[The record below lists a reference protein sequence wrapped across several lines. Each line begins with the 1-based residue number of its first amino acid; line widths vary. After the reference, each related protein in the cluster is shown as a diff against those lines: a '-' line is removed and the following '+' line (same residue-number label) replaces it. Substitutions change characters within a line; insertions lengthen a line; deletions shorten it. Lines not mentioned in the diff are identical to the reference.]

1 MSEYISLCRIFFGR
15 VTDGIL
21 ISCNCEERRKKEEK
35 GKKGKGIIV
44 KITEFISLFMNL
56 KERKEFPLYHSL
68 QKSLH
73 LSLSLSLET
82 WNLKKERDLPEKSD
96 LEQISTSLALQ
107 CLFKFAKRRKER
119 PWTNNFFSLSLSLE
133 IQVQVKLWKKA
144 TSEQKFPRPFK
155 FVFTRR
161 RGKNDL
167 EQISFRSLFLKSLFL
182 FERGKERGSFSFQ
195 IRRFLYDVRVT
206 LALFKLCLSIS
217 LSVCSPFVQTGEHDF
232 PLCKPRGYTVIRV
245 FN

>member
-1 MSEYISLCRIFFGR
+1 
-15 VTDGIL
+15 
-21 ISCNCEERRKKEEK
+21 
-35 GKKGKGIIV
+35 
-44 KITEFISLFMNL
+44 MNL

-119 PWTNNFFSLSLSLE
+119 PWTNNFFL
-133 IQVQVKLWKKA
+133 
-144 TSEQKFPRPFK
+144 
-155 FVFTRR
+155 
-161 RGKNDL
+161 
-167 EQISFRSLFLKSLFL
+167 SLFLSRFKFKWNYEKSYFRNFHARLNSSLRGEGEKTILNKFL
-182 FERGKERGSFSFQ
+182 FDLFSSNLSSYSREGRREGSFSFQ

-217 LSVCSPFVQTGEHDF
+217 LSVCSPFVQTGEHRFSPDF

>member
-1 MSEYISLCRIFFGR
+1 
-15 VTDGIL
+15 
-21 ISCNCEERRKKEEK
+21 
-35 GKKGKGIIV
+35 
-44 KITEFISLFMNL
+44 MNL

-119 PWTNNFFSLSLSLE
+119 PWTNNFFLSLSLSRDSSSSE
-133 IQVQVKLWKKA
+133 TMKKA

-182 FERGKERGSFSFQ
+182 FERGKERGKFQ
-195 IRRFLYDVRVT
+195 FPNQTISVWRSRYASVVQTLSLY
-206 LALFKLCLSIS
+206 LSLCLFTVRPNRRAPI
-217 LSVCSPFVQTGEHDF
+217 FARF
-232 PLCKPRGYTVIRV
+232 PVM
-245 FN
+245 

>member
-1 MSEYISLCRIFFGR
+1 MLSKRPFWTPFPFSLFLSEIRDNFLCFVSEYISVENILRTSHGWD
-15 VTDGIL
+15 TIL
-21 ISCNCEERRKKEEK
+21 INCNCEERRKEEEK

-73 LSLSLSLET
+73 LSLSFSLET

-119 PWTNNFFSLSLSLE
+119 PWTNNFFL
-133 IQVQVKLWKKA
+133 
-144 TSEQKFPRPFK
+144 
-155 FVFTRR
+155 
-161 RGKNDL
+161 
-167 EQISFRSLFLKSLFL
+167 SLFLSRFKFKWNYEKSYFRT
-182 FERGKERGSFSFQ
+182 E
-195 IRRFLYDVRVT
+195 
-206 LALFKLCLSIS
+206 IS
-217 LSVCSPFVQTGEHDF
+217 TPV
-232 PLCKPRGYTVIRV
+232 
-245 FN
+245 

>member
-1 MSEYISLCRIFFGR
+1 
-15 VTDGIL
+15 
-21 ISCNCEERRKKEEK
+21 
-35 GKKGKGIIV
+35 
-44 KITEFISLFMNL
+44 MNL

-82 WNLKKERDLPEKSD
+82 WNLKREICRKKATLNKFPLHSRSNAFLSLPNGEKND
-96 LEQISTSLALQ
+96 LEQIT
-107 CLFKFAKRRKER
+107 
-119 PWTNNFFSLSLSLE
+119 FFSLSFSRDSSSSE
-133 IQVQVKLWKKA
+133 TMKKA

-182 FERGKERGSFSFQ
+182 FERGKERGKFQ
-195 IRRFLYDVRVT
+195 FPNQT
-206 LALFKLCLSIS
+206 IS
-217 LSVCSPFVQTGEHDF
+217 VWRSRYASVVQTLSLYLSLYLFAVRPNRRAPIFARF
-232 PLCKPRGYTVIRV
+232 PVM
-245 FN
+245 

>member
-1 MSEYISLCRIFFGR
+1 
-15 VTDGIL
+15 
-21 ISCNCEERRKKEEK
+21 
-35 GKKGKGIIV
+35 
-44 KITEFISLFMNL
+44 MN
-56 KERKEFPLYHSL
+56 KFPLHSR
-68 QKSLH
+68 SNAF
-73 LSLSLSLET
+73 LSLP
-82 WNLKKERDLPEKSD
+82 NGEKND
-96 LEQISTSLALQ
+96 LEQIT
-107 CLFKFAKRRKER
+107 
-119 PWTNNFFSLSLSLE
+119 FFSLSFSRDSSSSE
-133 IQVQVKLWKKA
+133 TMKKA

-206 LALFKLCLSIS
+206 LALFKLCFSIS
-217 LSVCSPFVQTGEHDF
+217 LSVCSPFVQTGEHRFSPDF

>member
-1 MSEYISLCRIFFGR
+1 
-15 VTDGIL
+15 
-21 ISCNCEERRKKEEK
+21 
-35 GKKGKGIIV
+35 
-44 KITEFISLFMNL
+44 MNL

-182 FERGKERGSFSFQ
+182 FERGKERGKFQ
-195 IRRFLYDVRVT
+195 FPNQTISVWRSRYASVVQTLSLY
-206 LALFKLCLSIS
+206 LSLCLFAVRPNRRAPI
-217 LSVCSPFVQTGEHDF
+217 FARF
-232 PLCKPRGYTVIRV
+232 PVM
-245 FN
+245 